1 MNSRIIANGILK
13 ALLSVVGIILALLFL
28 WKIKAVLLYI
38 ALASVMSLIGRRF
51 VIFFNK
57 RLKFPNTLAV
67 IVTITLFIAIVGMLI
82 ALIVPL
88 LIEQS
93 QNIAK
98 INIVRLI
105 DEIQLLFADIDAY
118 FKAQGV
124 NIFETLDKID
134 LSSFV
139 QFISVSTIF
148 EKVINF
154 FGSFAIG
161 AFSTLFIAFFML
173 KDSALL
179 DRMIFTLVPIHYE
192 EKARKSWEII
202 IELLSSYF
210 TGLATQVLIL
220 FVFYLL
226 LFTIFDI
233 KNALIISFLFAMLNL
248 IPYIGPLIKLV
259 LITIISL
266 TSNLGADFQTV
277 VLPTT
282 IYVLIGYGFIQLFDN
297 LINQPLIYSKSVKS
311 HPLEIF
317 IAILIFGTLFGVIG
331 MVVAVP
337 FYTAIRVILKE
348 FLSENKIVQSLT
360 KNL

>member
-1 MNSRIIANGILK
+1 
-13 ALLSVVGIILALLFL
+13 
-28 WKIKAVLLYI
+28 
-38 ALASVMSLIGRRF
+38 
-51 VIFFNK
+51 
-57 RLKFPNTLAV
+57 
-67 IVTITLFIAIVGMLI
+67 
-82 ALIVPL
+82 
-88 LIEQS
+88 
-93 QNIAK
+93 
-98 INIVRLI
+98 
-105 DEIQLLFADIDAY
+105 
-118 FKAQGV
+118 
-124 NIFETLDKID
+124 
-134 LSSFV
+134 
-139 QFISVSTIF
+139 
-148 EKVINF
+148 
-154 FGSFAIG
+154 
-161 AFSTLFIAFFML
+161 
-173 KDSALL
+173 
-179 DRMIFTLVPIHYE
+179 
-192 EKARKSWEII
+192 
-202 IELLSSYF
+202 
-210 TGLATQVLIL
+210 
-220 FVFYLL
+220 
-226 LFTIFDI
+226 
-233 KNALIISFLFAMLNL
+233 MLNL